1 MYRMIGLKRKL
12 SFLFLIF
19 FFILLLQQVGYSET
33 KEINLEKQ
41 IETWLQQLTKTSPYQ
56 ERLDLLNLKQIV
68 IKPMNEDVQIITF
81 STDEQQQGYIVV
93 TKDDNKMKV
102 VEYGLGSILPYQK
115 QVIADEG
122 IKEMIPKEF
131 TYHSPFE
138 NYWFFDTKNENIYIE
153 GSTGEWLPDLS
164 AYQPEYRQTNGLD
177 LKEKLTD
184 SLFNDKLIFNPYEDL
199 TWLLNNENNLS
210 ITKNQLI
217 LSLKQKQEVLFVG
230 SKYDRQV
237 QFAFPVIGYQSWD
250 DQNYI
255 TLYDE
260 TLDLI
265 RYVPFKDA
273 QAFGTFYLHP

>member
-33 KEINLEKQ
+33 KEINTEKQ
-41 IETWLQQLTKTSPYQ
+41 IETWLQQLTKTSPYH
-56 ERLDLLNLKQIV
+56 ERLDSQNLKQIV
-68 IKPMNEDVQIITF
+68 IKPMNEDVQIVTF
-81 STDEQQQGYIVV
+81 STYEQQQGYIVV
-93 TKDDNKMKV
+93 TKEDNKMKV

-122 IKEMIPKEF
+122 IKEMIPKKF
-131 TYHSPFE
+131 TYYSPFE

-164 AYQPEYRQTNGLD
+164 AYQPKYRQSNGLD
-177 LKEKLTD
+177 LMEKLTD
-184 SLFNDKLIFNPYEDL
+184 SLFNDDLIFNPYKDL
-199 TWLLNNENNLS
+199 SWLLNNENNISL
-210 ITKNQLI
+210 TENQLI
-217 LSLKQKQEVLFVG
+217 LSLKQKQEVLYVG

-237 QFAFPVIGYQSWD
+237 QFAFPVIGYQSWV

-265 RYVPFKDA
+265 RYVPFKDV

>member
-1 MYRMIGLKRKL
+1 MPRVAMEQSLNYLKNYLISQGVEVTDLNQQTGQVDAVIISGQDKDVMGMEDITSKVPVINARGL
-12 SFLFLIF
+12 
-19 FFILLLQQVGYSET
+19 T
-33 KEINLEKQ
+33 
-41 IETWLQQLTKTSPYQ
+41 
-56 ERLDLLNLKQIV
+56 
-68 IKPMNEDVQIITF
+68 
-81 STDEQQQGYIVV
+81 
-93 TKDDNKMKV
+93 
-102 VEYGLGSILPYQK
+102 
-115 QVIADEG
+115 
-122 IKEMIPKEF
+122 
-131 TYHSPFE
+131 
-138 NYWFFDTKNENIYIE
+138 
-153 GSTGEWLPDLS
+153 PDLS